1 MSSITGA
8 IAAAIEELPKKL
20 LLYTTLVLMF
30 VTGGLTNEVWSLRAD
45 RIDKL
50 ERANDSAE
58 RKERTD
64 ILNALADVAAKN
76 KQQDERLMELQK
88 DNQSSQDRFTTRMD
102 TAIAQLAAMRAQL
115 DMLSR
120 REVK

>member
-8 IAAAIEELPKKL
+8 IAAAIEELPKKM